1 MSSCPITYSMYA
13 QKFATSEML
22 GVFDEKHYV
31 QLMLNVEAKLALAE
45 GALGLIPV
53 EAAEEIAS
61 KASIEF
67 IDFQTVQDHLAR
79 TGHYI
84 VALTKGLQAACHRDQ
99 GQYVHFGATT
109 QDIVD
114 TAQVLRIKE
123 ACSII
128 ERDLRSV
135 RTNLA
140 DLAKRYKDTPMAGR
154 THGDHAVP
162 MTFGFKVAV
171 WLDEVDR
178 HLGRW
183 EEMKTRL
190 FVGNITGAVGTFASF
205 GSEKGL
211 EIQRRALEA
220 LGLGTP
226 RICWH
231 AARDRFAE
239 FTGLLAMMAST
250 LAKAA
255 NEVKILMKPE
265 IAEIE
270 EPIQEGKVGSS
281 TMPHKRNPN
290 LCEDTMAMAKLIR
303 NLHGSM
309 LDAMGTEHERD
320 GSYWRVEY
328 IALPEICLLISAILR
343 NAVQLTSNLVVHPD
357 RMRKNLDITRG
368 LIVSEAAMFKL
379 AQKTGKQKAHEVVYQ
394 CSIKAHSKGV
404 SLLEALLDDE
414 LVKGKI
420 DCQELKEALNPAAYT
435 GMSSVI
441 VEKIIGEGE

>member
-1 MSSCPITYSMYA
+1 
-13 QKFATSEML
+13 
-22 GVFDEKHYV
+22 
-31 QLMLNVEAKLALAE
+31 
-45 GALGLIPV
+45 
-53 EAAEEIAS
+53 
-61 KASIEF
+61 
-67 IDFQTVQDHLAR
+67 
-79 TGHYI
+79 
-84 VALTKGLQAACHRDQ
+84 
-99 GQYVHFGATT
+99 
-109 QDIVD
+109 
-114 TAQVLRIKE
+114 
-123 ACSII
+123 
-128 ERDLRSV
+128 
-135 RTNLA
+135 
-140 DLAKRYKDTPMAGR
+140 MAGR
-154 THGDHAVP
+154 THGDHVVP

-178 HLGRW
+178 NLGRW

-205 GSEKGL
+205 GSENGL
-211 EIQRRALEA
+211 EIQRRMLEA
-220 LGLGTP
+220 LGLGAP

-239 FTGLLAMMAST
+239 FAGLLAMMAST
-250 LAKAA
+250 LAKEA

-270 EPIQEGKVGSS
+270 KPIQEGKVGSS

-368 LIVSEAAMFKL
+368 EIVSEAAMLKM

-394 CSIKAHSKGV
+394 SSIKAHSKGL

-420 DCQELKEALNPAAYT
+420 DCQ
-435 GMSSVI
+435 
-441 VEKIIGEGE
+441 